1 MNYYLIECE
10 YPTVKLRHYKNTRVA
25 YYARD
30 QLNEVAGFEK
40 YKVIQDDEPVVTLS
54 VKRTSF
60 EVPAEQV
67 FGRLS

>member
-1 MNYYLIECE
+1 MNYYLVDCE
-10 YPTVKLRHYKNTRVA
+10 NPNERLRHYKNTRVA
-25 YYARD
+25 YYTRN

-40 YKVIQDDEPVVTLS
+40 YKVICDDEPVVTLS